1 MAKILI
7 VDSSALM
14 RQRLAE
20 LVREVPGVS
29 VVGVADRAELAVA
42 LAEQMQP
49 DLVLL
54 DLQLPDGRA
63 LGALAR
69 LRAGPRSPIILGLTG
84 GVTPQHLE
92 MAARLGVTHVLDE
105 LHDFERILEVA
116 GNLVDRR
123 LVA

>member
-20 LVREVPGVS
+20 LVREVPGVR

-54 DLQLPDGRA
+54 DLQLPNGRA
-63 LGALAR
+63 LGALTR
-69 LRAGPRSPIILGLTG
+69 LRAGSRSPIILGLTN

-92 MAARLGVTHVLDE
+92 MARRLGVTHVLDE

-116 GNLVDRR
+116 GALVDERR
-123 LVA
+123 VA

>member
-20 LVREVPGVS
+20 LVREVPGIS

-49 DLVLL
+49 DLVLF

-69 LRAGPRSPIILGLTG
+69 LRAGPRAPIILGLTN

-92 MAARLGVTHVLDE
+92 MARRLGVTHVLDE
-105 LHDFERILEVA
+105 FHDFERILEVA
-116 GNLVDRR
+116 GGLVDQRR
-123 LVA
+123 VA